1 MDQIVCSEDT
11 ITTPKNT
18 QAFTVNDCIGVLKR
32 LQQLSN
38 IELDSNKKRK
48 PRHTLLDTIE
58 SVMIYGK

>member
-11 ITTPKNT
+11 ITTHNIT
-18 QAFTVNDCIGVLKR
+18 QVFSVKGCICVLKR

-38 IELDSNKKRK
+38 IELDSNKKKK

-58 SVMIYGK
+58 SVMIYGR